1 MLESVHRYPFQ
12 STIFRIESAFFLDSP
27 EKYAE
32 YHIMDAN
39 EESTALGA
47 RLRSLRMQKG
57 LSQRAFTKLI
67 GINYTQY
74 NRYENGETVPS
85 AESLSKLA
93 EALDVS
99 VDYLLEGKK
108 EAAATANLE
117 DRELL
122 ALFEEVESF
131 SEEEKAHIKA
141 VIKAFVTQKKLQSIA
156 S

>member
-1 MLESVHRYPFQ
+1 
-12 STIFRIESAFFLDSP
+12 
-27 EKYAE
+27 
-32 YHIMDAN
+32 
-39 EESTALGA
+39 
-47 RLRSLRMQKG
+47 MQKG

-85 AESLSKLA
+85 TETVTKLA

-99 VDYLLEGKK
+99 VDYLLEGRT
-108 EAAATANLE
+108 EDAATANWE

-122 ALFEEVESF
+122 TLFAEVEKF
-131 SEEEKAHIKA
+131 SEEEKNHIKA
-141 VIKAFVTQKKLQSIA
+141 VIRAFVTQKKIKSIA